1 VETLKKIL
9 AILSAQERKRFALLF
24 GMVLIMSLFDVL
36 GVASILP
43 FMAVLANPEL
53 IETNIILAKIY
64 QTLGFT
70 NSDQFLFF
78 LGSSVFLLLVLSLSF
93 KALTTYAQL
102 RFSSMREYSIGKRFV
117 EGYLHQ
123 PYVWFLNRNSA
134 EISTT
139 ILSEIST
146 YIGNGLAPLI
156 TVIAQSVVVV
166 ALLILLLFVD
176 PFFH

>member
-1 VETLKKIL
+1 METLKKIL

-78 LGSSVFLLLVLSLSF
+78 LVL
-93 KALTTYAQL
+93 
-102 RFSSMREYSIGKRFV
+102 
-117 EGYLHQ
+117 
-123 PYVWFLNRNSA
+123 P
-134 EISTT
+134 
-139 ILSEIST
+139 
-146 YIGNGLAPLI
+146 
-156 TVIAQSVVVV
+156 
-166 ALLILLLFVD
+166 
-176 PFFH
+176 